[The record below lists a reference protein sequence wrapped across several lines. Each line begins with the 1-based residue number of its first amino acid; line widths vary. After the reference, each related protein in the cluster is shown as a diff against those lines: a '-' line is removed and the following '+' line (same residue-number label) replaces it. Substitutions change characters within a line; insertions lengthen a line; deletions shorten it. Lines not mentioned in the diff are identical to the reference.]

1 MDDVLEK
8 EELSNISWKE
18 ELELIRVELNLL
30 FLFTQKICLLYYK
43 KLFYNKCIHIIN
55 YTSIHI

>member
-30 FLFTQKICLLYYK
+30 FLFTKKICLFQYK
-43 KLFYNKCIHIIN
+43 KLFYNKRIYIIK

>member
-30 FLFTQKICLLYYK
+30 FLFTQKICL
-43 KLFYNKCIHIIN
+43 F
-55 YTSIHI
+55 